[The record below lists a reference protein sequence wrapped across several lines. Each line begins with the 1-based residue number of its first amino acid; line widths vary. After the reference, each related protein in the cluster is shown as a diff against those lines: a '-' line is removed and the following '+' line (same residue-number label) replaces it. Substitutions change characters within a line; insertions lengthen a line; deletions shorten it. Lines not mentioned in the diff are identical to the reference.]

1 MTKYINTTIFAA
13 LALTLFSS
21 VSAAAVPAEMH
32 FQGVLTDNE
41 GAPLSGQ
48 HSITVS
54 LYDAQQGGAL
64 LWTQV
69 SQLEV
74 VGGVVDL
81 VLGESTSISA
91 DILSSPQLWLGV
103 QVDGDDEL
111 TPRQKLASVPYA
123 ARAAVADTAANVPD
137 AALVAQWADQAGYA
151 LEADLADQSPAT
163 APMAWAGL
171 VGVPA
176 GFADGT
182 DDGLTA
188 DAVLQFL
195 VDYGYVTDDVLLD
208 LVTYQY
214 LEANYTTTYD
224 IMALIASYYTKE
236 ELDILLD
243 ARPELNDV
251 LALLAGYYTREEMDT
266 LLAGYAAWDHT
277 HAWETLTDVP
287 EGFADGVDNDTTYTA
302 HPAGGLEL
310 SDGAFQL
317 LTSCG
322 DGQVLKWDGGLLTWM
337 CADDFDAPEV
347 GDIEAVVA
355 GAGLLGGATSGTATL
370 TVDSATVQRR
380 VSGACPQGGIG
391 SVNEDGSVT
400 CALERDTL
408 GGLTCAD
415 GQVAKYSTLT
425 LAWSC
430 ADDLVGAGDV
440 TAVVAGQGLT
450 GGAMEGSVQL
460 AVDPTVVQSR
470 VTGTCANGG
479 IASISQ
485 SGTVTCDVDADTL
498 GGLTCPAGRV
508 AKWNGSSW
516 ACAADR
522 GLVAVTQVDGAV
534 PILAAGAAWT
544 MVSEVATAT
553 VTVEAGQTII
563 ATSTVA
569 LGTGAAAAAGLDLGM
584 CITIST
590 ATVPVVPNANW
601 LEDLQLA
608 ANQRIG
614 FTVMNVLTGTAA
626 GSYKVGP
633 CYRTTNTNWNWN
645 NWGQTIVTVF
655 QP

>member
-1 MTKYINTTIFAA
+1 MTKFINTTIFAA

-21 VSAAAVPAEMH
+21 VSVAAVPAEMH

-41 GAPLSGQ
+41 GAPLTGQ
-48 HSITVS
+48 HSFTVS
-54 LYDAQQGGAL
+54 LYDAQQGGTL

-91 DILSSPQLWLGV
+91 EILDSPQLWLGV

-188 DAVLQFL
+188 DAVQQFL
-195 VDYGYVTDDVLLD
+195 VDYGYITDDVLLD

-236 ELDILLD
+236 ELDL
-243 ARPELNDV
+243 
-251 LALLAGYYTREEMDT
+251 
-266 LLAGYAAWDHT
+266 LLAGYAAWSHT
-277 HAWETLTDVP
+277 HTWETLTNVP
-287 EGFADGVDNDTTYTA
+287 AGFADGVDNDTQYTA

-322 DGQVLKWDGGLLTWM
+322 DGQVLKWDGGLLAWM

-347 GDIEAVVA
+347 GDIEGVVA
-355 GAGLLGGATSGTATL
+355 GGGLLGGATSGTATL
-370 TVDSATVQRR
+370 TVDSTTVQRR
-380 VSGACPQGGIG
+380 VTGMCALGGIG

-400 CALERDTL
+400 CADEKDTL

-415 GQVAKYSTLT
+415 GQVAKYSTMTLT
-425 LAWSC
+425 WNC
-430 ADDLVGAGDV
+430 ADDLVGTGDI
-440 TAVVAGQGLT
+440 TDVVAGQGLT
-450 GGAMEGSVQL
+450 GGATTGSAQL
-460 AVDPTVVQSR
+460 AVDPTVVQNR

-485 SGTVTCDVDADTL
+485 AGTVTCDVDSDTL
-498 GGLTCPAGRV
+498 GGLTCPTGRV
-508 AKWNGSSW
+508 AKWNGTSW
-516 ACAADR
+516 VCA
-522 GLVAVTQVDGAV
+522 VDKG
-534 PILAAGAAWT
+534 I
-544 MVSEVATAT
+544 ATAAHSHGQVVAPLGTSDVWALASEGASTT
-553 VTVEAGQTII
+553 VTAEVGQII
-563 ATSTVA
+563 MATSTVA
-569 LGTGAAAAAGLDLGM
+569 LGTGANAASALDLGL
-584 CITIST
+584 CITLNT
-590 ATVPVVPNANW
+590 ASAPSLPNGNW
-601 LEDLQLA
+601 LENLQLA

-614 FTVMNVLTGTAA
+614 FTVVNMYTVTTA

-633 CYRTTNTNWNWN
+633 CYRTTSANWISND
-645 NWGQTIVTVF
+645 WGVTIVTVI